1 MPSSSSCQ
9 SSDVLDFWRHAGPQ
23 RWFARDVAFDRE
35 FRERF
40 LEAHF
45 AAARGELFDWEGSA
59 DGVLALLVLL
69 DQFPRNAFRGTG
81 HMFATDG
88 LALAVARRAVAHGLD
103 REVDTEL
110 RAFIYLPY
118 EHAENIDAQQEG
130 VELMTHLGGETLR
143 FAIIHRDLP
152 PITDCP

>member
-69 DQFPRNAFRGTG
+69 DQFRAMPF
-81 HMFATDG
+81 
-88 LALAVARRAVAHGLD
+88 VAR
-103 REVDTEL
+103 
-110 RAFIYLPY
+110 
-118 EHAENIDAQQEG
+118 
-130 VELMTHLGGETLR
+130 
-143 FAIIHRDLP
+143 AICLP
-152 PITDCP
+152 PTVWRWLWRDALSRMDWIGKSTRNCARSFICLMSTQRILTPSKKALN